1 MKRYITCVLAVISAL
16 VLLCSCSGRKA
27 KNEGYRLYRSS
38 PVGLEIEYPDFWEVS
53 DDKED
58 RTVCFVTPN
67 VGYADDYRD
76 NVSIVVEETGSEDMA
91 FDKYVTDYINALPSA
106 INNFN
111 KITEN
116 ELEVAGL
123 ESYRIVYE
131 GTAEDG
137 DLRLEQIFIKSGN
150 YTFVYSL
157 IAEPDSFDY
166 FAKNSEVMLSTFK
179 PLRK

>member
-1 MKRYITCVLAVISAL
+1 
-16 VLLCSCSGRKA
+16 
-27 KNEGYRLYRSS
+27 
-38 PVGLEIEYPDFWEVS
+38 
-53 DDKED
+53 
-58 RTVCFVTPN
+58 
-67 VGYADDYRD
+67 
-76 NVSIVVEETGSEDMA
+76 MA